1 MSERTEGG
9 VLPLH
14 DVSDL
19 IGLAVLVVG
28 AVRETIEPDGEVSY
42 EVPDLHRLASA
53 AAVARCLMP
62 PRLRGSELRAIRHI
76 AGWTAEDLAR
86 RLGEKTATVTISRW
100 ENEKQPMG
108 GYVEKVIRLAVCEAL
123 HKEAT
128 GVDYHAQAIA
138 ELAIVDPW
146 RPNPE
151 FKLPPLV
158 FGRVKMRDE
167 ERRLIEAW
175 EPEARKAA

>member
-1 MSERTEGG
+1 MSKRAKDG

-19 IGLAVLVVG
+19 IGLGVLVAG
-28 AVRETIEPDGEVSY
+28 AVREISEPDGEVSY
-42 EVPDLHRLASA
+42 EVPDLHRLACA
-53 AAVARCLMP
+53 AAVERCLLP
-62 PRLRGSELRAIRHI
+62 PRLRGSELRTIRHI
-76 AGWTAEDLAR
+76 AGWTAVEMAR

-108 GYVEKVIRLAVCEAL
+108 AYVEKVIRLAVCEAL

-128 GVDYHAQAIA
+128 GVDYHAKAIA
-138 ELAIVDPW
+138 DLVIIDPW
-146 RPNPE
+146 HGNPE
-151 FKLPPLV
+151 FKLPPLI
-158 FGRVKMRDE
+158 FGRVKMRDQ

-175 EPEARKAA
+175 EAERRAA